1 MADEWKDKLTPEQYA
16 VLREKRTEAPGTGA
30 LLHNHDSG
38 EYMCA
43 ACGNLLFFSESKYDT
58 NTPGL
63 IGWPSFDEAANNDH
77 LRLVED
83 HSDNMH
89 RVAVTCV
96 KCDSHL
102 GHIFPDPESATGKHY
117 CINSAALDFKERA

>member
-58 NTPGL
+58 HTPGL